1 MSRSSAKKLDSVFN
15 TQTVQMQAIQARPHV
30 QGDSRALGVEFTQE
44 KLTDAPGLLSLRA
57 AMDAL
62 GVGAALDR
70 LGARIGGFYRPS
82 TMVEQWLSVLWYGG
96 GCMDH
101 LEQLEARGVSE
112 LFGWADVPDP
122 TTYGRWLRR
131 AGDAMGEKVEE
142 VVREVVALRWS
153 VVGVP
158 REVMLIFDATVSVRY
173 GLDQAGAE
181 VGYNPHK
188 KGRPS
193 HHPLVGFLDTG
204 DCVSMRWRPGRA
216 NCAAGA
222 EEELRETVRWL
233 RAQGVER
240 IVVRLDKGFFSR
252 ATIDLLKELG
262 VDFAVK
268 MQESNTLQPFKGPF
282 SRYLHDPRL
291 EVSEGEWNGV
301 RMLCVREWKDPNA
314 GELALGPVVL
324 KQQATVLTNIPG
336 LDAVEAWRLYNQ
348 GAVVEHRIE
357 ELGQL
362 GVGKTAVDDLG
373 GNRLLWSMGALAYE
387 LLHFVRTVGLPEQWR
402 KAQVKSLRSWLIR
415 MPAKVVRH
423 ARSVCVK
430 LMDADPLAHV
440 LLEAIQKLQR
450 LRGPALLLHG

>member
-1 MSRSSAKKLDSVFN
+1 M
-15 TQTVQMQAIQARPHV
+15 
-30 QGDSRALGVEFTQE
+30 EFTQE
-44 KLTDAPGLLSLRA
+44 KLTDAPGLLGLRA
-57 AMDAL
+57 VMDAL
-62 GVGAALDR
+62 GVGAALDT
-70 LGARIGGFYRPS
+70 LKARIGGAYSPS
-82 TMVEQWLSVLWYGG
+82 TMVEQWISVLWYGG

-101 LEQLEARGVSE
+101 LEQLEARGVRE
-112 LFGWADVPDP
+112 LFGWTGVADP

-131 AGDAMGEKVEE
+131 AGDVMGEKVEE
-142 VVREVVALRWS
+142 VVREAVSLRWS

-158 REVMLIFDATVSVRY
+158 KEVMLIFDATVSVRY
-173 GLDQAGAE
+173 GVNQEGAE

-204 DCVSMRWRPGRA
+204 DCVSMRWRPGKA
-216 NCAAGA
+216 NCAAGI
-222 EEELRETVRWL
+222 EEDLPRTVAWL

-252 ATIDLLKELG
+252 ATIDLLKALE
-262 VDFAVK
+262 VDFVVK
-268 MQESNTLQPFKGPF
+268 MQESNTLQPFKGEF

-291 EVSEGEWNGV
+291 AVSEGEWADV
-301 RMLCVREWKDPNA
+301 RMLCVRNWADPKA

-324 KQQATVLTNIPG
+324 KKQATMLTNIAS

-373 GNRLLWSMGALAYE
+373 GNRLLWSMGALAYQ
-387 LLHFVRTVGLPEQWR
+387 LLHFVRTVGLSGQWR

-440 LLEAIQKLQR
+440 LLDAIQKLQR
-450 LRGPALLLHG
+450 LRGPTLLLRG

>member
-1 MSRSSAKKLDSVFN
+1 
-15 TQTVQMQAIQARPHV
+15 MQRIQARPRV
-30 QGDSRALGVEFTQE
+30 QGDASALGVEFTRE
-44 KLTDAPGLLSLRA
+44 KLTDAPGLLALRA
-57 AMDAL
+57 LMDGL
-62 GVGAALDR
+62 GVGAALD
-70 LGARIGGFYRPS
+70 GAGKRIGGIYRPS
-82 TMVEQWLSVLWYGG
+82 LMVEQWMSVLWYGG
-96 GCMDH
+96 GCMDD
-101 LEQLEARGVSE
+101 LERLEARGVRD
-112 LFGWADVPDP
+112 LFGWKAVVDP

-131 AGDAMGEKVEE
+131 AGAAMAQIVEDLL
-142 VVREVVALRWS
+142 REVVALRWS

-158 REVMLIFDATVSVRY
+158 QEVMLIFDATVSVRY
-173 GLDQAGAE
+173 GLRQAGAE

-204 DCVSMRWRPGRA
+204 DCVSVRWRSGRS
-216 NCAAGA
+216 NCAAGI
-222 EEELRETVRWL
+222 EEELPRTVQWL
-233 RAQGVER
+233 RAQGVKR
-240 IVVRLDKGFFSR
+240 ITVRLDKGFFSR
-252 ATIDLLKELG
+252 ATIELLKALD

-268 MQESNTLQPFKGPF
+268 MQESNTLQPFKGAF
-282 SRYLHDPRL
+282 RRYADDPRL
-291 EVSEGEWNGV
+291 EVSEGAWSGA
-301 RMLCVREWKDPNA
+301 RMLCVREWKDPAA

-336 LDAVEAWRLYNQ
+336 IDAVEAWRLYNR

-387 LLHFVRTVGLPEQWR
+387 LLHFMRTVGLTGQWR
-402 KAQVKSLRSWLIR
+402 KAQVKSLRSWLVR

-430 LMDADPLAHV
+430 LMDTDPLAH
-440 LLEAIQKLQR
+440 LLWGAIQTLQE
-450 LRGPALLLHG
+450 LRGPPLLLQG

>member
-1 MSRSSAKKLDSVFN
+1 M
-15 TQTVQMQAIQARPHV
+15 
-30 QGDSRALGVEFTQE
+30 EYTQE
-44 KLTDAPGLLSLRA
+44 KLTDAPGLLALRA
-57 AMDAL
+57 TMDAL
-62 GVGAALDR
+62 GVGASLDR
-70 LGARIGGFYRPS
+70 LGAQIGGFYRPS
-82 TMVEQWLSVLWYGG
+82 MMVEQWLSVLWYGG

-101 LEQLEARGVSE
+101 LEQLEARGVRE

-122 TTYGRWLRR
+122 TTFGRWLRR
-131 AGDAMGEKVEE
+131 AGDAMAEKVEE
-142 VVREVVALRWS
+142 VLRDMVAMRWS

-158 REVMLIFDATVSVRY
+158 KEVMLIFDATVSVRY
-173 GLDQAGAE
+173 GQNQEGAE

-204 DCVSMRWRPGRA
+204 DCVSVRWRPGNA
-216 NCAAGA
+216 NCAAGV
-222 EEELRETVRWL
+222 EEELRETVAWL

-252 ATIDLLKELG
+252 ATIDLLKSLG
-262 VDFAVK
+262 VDFVVK
-268 MQESNTLQPFKGPF
+268 MQESNTLQPFKGEF

-291 EVSEGEWNGV
+291 AVSEGEWNGV
-301 RMLCVREWKDPNA
+301 RMLCVRNWAEPKE

-336 LDAVEAWRLYNQ
+336 LDAVEAWRQYNQ

-373 GNRLLWSMGALAYE
+373 GNRLLWSMGGLAYQ
-387 LLHFVRTVGLPEQWR
+387 LLHYVRTVGLPGQWR
-402 KAQVKSLRSWLIR
+402 KAQVKSLRNWLIR
-415 MPAKVVRH
+415 MPAKLVRH

-430 LMDADPLAHV
+430 LMDADALAHV
-440 LLEAIQKLQR
+440 LLDAIQKLQR
-450 LRGPALLLHG
+450 LRGPTLLLRV